1 MDIPTPRN
9 FKGKLRNKIFLFM
22 ALIGIVPLI
31 VAAVLTEYVVTNSHR
46 DDVAKLES
54 AVLQQKGSEVQTFI
68 NQDILT
74 QTRVEIPYGGNI
86 FSTSSIPAQQ
96 YVLNQTL
103 TLLPFIQ
110 SEEYINL
117 QGQVTAQADN
127 GEKGSATSVASSS
140 SVPAPL
146 PDMSASPA
154 FQAAKAGN
162 DYLGPISYPNNIPTI
177 LFASPV
183 TSGNET
189 IGVIAGVATLGQV
202 QSIVSQAQIGTTG
215 YLYLVDQNGNVIGGG
230 GSLGS
235 FIGSSTVANL
245 NMVQAVLAGNSAL
258 TAATQQRYKNVAG
271 QEVVAAGEPLSE
283 GGATWGLIAEWPTS
297 ESDAV
302 INSLLVRDVIILLI
316 VLGLIILLSIVLAL
330 IIARPIKKLKDGTA
344 RVAQGKFNE
353 GVSITTG
360 DELEELGDSFNTMV
374 LGLKELEQLKD
385 EFVFIAAHELRT
397 PVAAMK
403 GYLTLILEGQTGGVN
418 DQTKVFIEKV
428 LGSNQRLIQLV
439 NDLLEVARSQAGR
452 LTIKV
457 APIDIRPSL
466 HSVLDELKSL
476 ADEKSIKMFYEL
488 PADLPNVLADGD
500 RIKEVG
506 VNLVGNSIKYMGD
519 YDTRS
524 AAGGTI
530 TISHE
535 VKDKFLITRF
545 ADTGLGISKEA
556 QVRLFEKFYRVQT
569 DKTRDITGTG
579 LGLFIV
585 REIIEKMDG
594 TISVESEEGKGTTF
608 TMTLPIAK

>member
-22 ALIGIVPLI
+22 VLIGIVPLI

-96 YVLNQTL
+96 YALNQTL
-103 TLLPFIQ
+103 ALLPFIQ

-127 GEKGSATSVASSS
+127 GAKS
-140 SVPAPL
+140 L

-154 FQAAKAGN
+154 FQAAKTGN

-177 LFASPV
+177 MFASPV
-183 TSGNET
+183 TNGNET
-189 IGVIAGVATLGQV
+189 IGVIAGVATLAQV

-215 YLYLVDQNGNVIGGG
+215 YLYLVDQNGNIIGGG
-230 GSLGS
+230 GILGNLA
-235 FIGSSTVANL
+235 GSSTVANL
-245 NMVQAVLAGNSAL
+245 NMVQTVLAGNSAL

-302 INSLLVRDVIILLI
+302 INSLIVRDIIILL
-316 VLGLIILLSIVLAL
+316 VVFGLIILLSIVLAL

-344 RVAQGKFNE
+344 RVAEGKFNE

-457 APIDIRPSL
+457 EPIDIRPPL

-476 ADEKSIKMFYEL
+476 ADEKSIKMIYEP

-506 VNLVGNSIKYMGD
+506 VNLVGNSIKYMGG
-519 YDTRS
+519 T
-524 AAGGTI
+524 GTI

-535 VKDKFLITRF
+535 HVGNTIITRF

-556 QVRLFEKFYRVQT
+556 QARLFEKFYRVQT

-585 REIIEKMDG
+585 KEIIEKMNG
-594 TISVESEEGKGTTF
+594 TISVESQEGKGTTF
-608 TMTLPIAK
+608 IMTLPVAE